1 MCIVTKLEEA
11 KKEGAEGKQ
20 TCDDNKSWCVA
31 VKHEGEPLGLRERF
45 EQSYGWLKDTV
56 APVPCCRVI
65 SNHLMLEAMK
75 SKVRRVV
82 LAYGEAKACQGL
94 WFPVVS
100 SRGRHKWLQP
110 LWLLL
115 WRNLKVWLH
124 MLRVNT
130 GPSALSLTHNW
141 AELTQKHFT
150 MLYSEIDRSLRETR
164 DGYMAITQLQWPVA
178 LSRAVLV
185 AVIAHN
191 STCQRWGQPCFYW
204 NNLSVRRATHFHCP
218 QTCNGVWHQML
229 FVILS
234 AIRKKKEEEEEEEQ
248 KGGWGGGAVFFF
260 F

>member
-1 MCIVTKLEEA
+1 MTIIRADVLSLNTK
-11 KKEGAEGKQ
+11 
-20 TCDDNKSWCVA
+20 DNLLVLWE
-31 VKHEGEPLGLRERF
+31 HF
-45 EQSYGWLKDTV
+45 EQFYGWLKDTV

-65 SNHLMLEAMK
+65 SKRSLLEAMK

-115 WRNLKVWLH
+115 WRNLKVGLH

-150 MLYSEIDRSLRETR
+150 TLYSEIDGSLRETR
-164 DGYMAITQLQWPVA
+164 GGYMAITQLQWPVA

-185 AVIAHN
+185 AAIAHN
-191 STCQRWGQPCFYW
+191 STCQRRGRPCFIGITYQW
-204 NNLSVRRATHFHCP
+204 RAQHTRVRWKALLHHSVSSD
-218 QTCNGVWHQML
+218 V
-229 FVILS
+229 
-234 AIRKKKEEEEEEEQ
+234 
-248 KGGWGGGAVFFF
+248 
-260 F
+260 

>member
-1 MCIVTKLEEA
+1 
-11 KKEGAEGKQ
+11 
-20 TCDDNKSWCVA
+20 
-31 VKHEGEPLGLRERF
+31 
-45 EQSYGWLKDTV
+45 
-56 APVPCCRVI
+56 
-65 SNHLMLEAMK
+65 MK

-115 WRNLKVWLH
+115 WRNLKVGLH

-150 MLYSEIDRSLRETR
+150 TLYSEIDGSLRETR
-164 DGYMAITQLQWPVA
+164 GGYMAITQLQWPVA

-185 AVIAHN
+185 AAIAHN
-191 STCQRWGQPCFYW
+191 STCQRWGRPCFYW
-204 NNLSVRRATHFHCP
+204 NNLSVKSTTHSC
-218 QTCNGVWHQML
+218 QMKGSVASFSVL
-229 FVILS
+229 RCVTVFDTRCFFVILS
-234 AIRKKKEEEEEEEQ
+234 ANRKKE
-248 KGGWGGGAVFFF
+248 GGGGGRAEGRMRRRCCVFFF
-260 F
+260 IPISTPVFTFKKIYKTEEICDLSPAMILHEMNRKLPCRCHCRESLTGTSRNVLR